1 MAIPI
6 KPTPVLEGEDIDEFY
21 KKMDEQE
28 NQPKQKI
35 TIPNLEKISK
45 AIEENKKIES

>member
-6 KPTPVLEGEDIDEFY
+6 KPTPVLEGEDIDQFY
-21 KKMDEQE
+21 EKMTERD
-28 NQPKQKI
+28 NKPKQKI

-45 AIEENKKIES
+45 AIEEQKKN